1 MPPYRLLWLEIA
13 ERQYLDLPADARELV
28 DARLTQLDH
37 DPSGLPDAVYDTR
50 SDQWSATLGDR
61 GFVLY
66 AVVPAAATVIVL
78 GIRPICR

>member
-13 ERQYLDLPADARELV
+13 ERQYLDLPDDARELV
-28 DARLTQLDH
+28 DARLTQLQQH
-37 DPSGLPDAVYDTR
+37 PSGLPDATYDPE

-66 AVVPAAATVIVL
+66 AVVTEPATVIVL
-78 GIRPICR
+78 RLVLLL